1 MRSLEKSSGSAAT
14 TSAGA
19 AVGPPGP
26 APGLAAATAAAAAA
40 QRNAA
45 PPPELKPTPYRHGGS
60 PALART
66 PTSLTQCREMGV
78 DDHPVPWA
86 LSHRP
91 ALKLP
96 DSEHLRTI
104 RIGMGAGGGM
114 AWQVCCVAAWLTLD
128 TAGTAGTA
136 VRVHDKVYRD
146 QIQVGV
152 FVCVWG
158 GWCCICREK
167 RARRLT
173 LCYCVCAFQWDM
185 TADARQPM
193 AFAETVCADMVRCF
207 VAKGNPK
214 PFLARCLLTP
224 GVTQGLPPE
233 FMPSIAVAI
242 QAQVNEYH
250 LVRPATWLL
259 ACWSARSSGLA
270 NPFCFDASKLTP
282 LWYRARLLHGHHHPR

>member
-1 MRSLEKSSGSAAT
+1 
-14 TSAGA
+14 
-19 AVGPPGP
+19 
-26 APGLAAATAAAAAA
+26 
-40 QRNAA
+40 
-45 PPPELKPTPYRHGGS
+45 
-60 PALART
+60 
-66 PTSLTQCREMGV
+66 
-78 DDHPVPWA
+78 
-86 LSHRP
+86 
-91 ALKLP
+91 
-96 DSEHLRTI
+96 
-104 RIGMGAGGGM
+104 M

-128 TAGTAGTA
+128 TAGTAGTAGTA

-152 FVCVWG
+152 FVWVWK

-167 RARRLT
+167 RGRRLT

-193 AFAETVCADMVRCF
+193 AFAETVCADMVRLFCCGR
-207 VAKGNPK
+207 KPK
-214 PFLARCLLTP
+214 PFLARCLLTR

-259 ACWSARSSGLA
+259 ACCARSSGRA
-270 NPFCFDASKLTP
+270 NPFYFDASNNTHACPHHSSVVQGTP
-282 LWYRARLLHGHHHPR
+282 SARPPPSSVGHHTHV